1 MDFSKKELII
11 FDFDGTLI
19 DSIPDLTLALNRVLK
34 KYQLPTL
41 TVEQA
46 SPFVG
51 NGARLLLHRA
61 LAHAKG
67 SKDISNDLLE
77 EALLV
82 YHAAYSENTCAHT
95 YLYPGV
101 FETLKSLKKKGYTLA
116 ICTNKPFE
124 YIEPILEQLEIKSFF
139 KYWIGEDSLSEKK
152 PSAIPLLHL
161 AEKSNVSVDKCLMIG
176 DSKNDIL
183 AAKNAGIQSVGVTYG
198 YNYNEQ
204 ISDYNPDVV
213 LDQISDLMKVLE

>member
-1 MDFSKKELII
+1 
-11 FDFDGTLI
+11 
-19 DSIPDLTLALNRVLK
+19 
-34 KYQLPTL
+34 
-41 TVEQA
+41 
-46 SPFVG
+46 
-51 NGARLLLHRA
+51 
-61 LAHAKG
+61 
-67 SKDISNDLLE
+67 
-77 EALLV
+77 
-82 YHAAYSENTCAHT
+82 
-95 YLYPGV
+95 LYPGV

>member
-1 MDFSKKELII
+1 MDFCKKELII

-19 DSIPDLTLALNRVLK
+19 DSIPDLTLALNRVLAR
-34 KYQLPTL
+34 YQLPTL

-61 LAHAKG
+61 LVHAKG
-67 SKDISNDLLE
+67 SKDISNDLFE
-77 EALLV
+77 DALNV
-82 YHAAYSENTCAHT
+82 YHAAYKENTCVHT

-101 FETLKSLKKKGYTLA
+101 FETLESLKRKGYTLA
-116 ICTNKPFE
+116 ICTNKPFD
-124 YIEPILEQLEIKSFF
+124 YIEPILEKLEIKSFF
-139 KYWIGEDSLSEKK
+139 KYWIGEDSLCEKK

-161 AEKSNVSVDKCLMIG
+161 ADKTNISVDKCLMVG

-183 AAKNAGIQSVGVTYG
+183 AAKNAGMQSVGVTYG

-213 LDQISDLMKVLE
+213 LDQISDLMEVLE